1 MSARYAGLGPGQGHR
16 PDQATAEYVIIGVI
30 GVAIVALGNTA
41 AIIEVAAALAGRPG
55 PPLTVR
61 SLAAGVARWHNF
73 ASQPRDAFGEPL
85 RAWLPGPAA
94 MYAAVTIVAVAT
106 VVIGWAAWRLW
117 ERLSTG
123 GRAQQKSL
131 RHQRW
136 SKGFADP
143 RVIADKLGRA
153 EGSINLGRPYRSRRD
168 VYAGPERS
176 VGLLMEPRTGKSGF
190 CMNTILD
197 SPGAVVVS
205 SSKPELLY
213 GTGLARER
221 TTGKR
226 TLVFDP
232 LGHAPAWTHRLR
244 WSPIIGCEDP
254 LVAARRADSLMA
266 GMGTETVTNAEF
278 WRSAGTILLR
288 CILHVAALGG
298 AGVHELRAWVANPS
312 DAEVRGLIARSTRAA
327 QWAADLELMSR
338 GASQTTESVGLT
350 VASALEC
357 LAIPEVA
364 DACTARPGDAF
375 DPAKWIATGGTVHVI
390 APHAEGATVAPL
402 SAALIDELMLA
413 ARRAASR
420 RRDGKLDKTMRF
432 VLDELPN
439 VCPLR
444 NLDSYLSDS
453 GGRNIQIV
461 WAAQSRYQLLS
472 RYGPDRTGT
481 IMGTTKMLLVGG
493 GLGDLELYRDMST
506 LGGTVDERRQGF
518 SRDATGAR
526 SDNEHLER
534 VPVLSEAD
542 LFKIDDLHALLTAG
556 GIGATV
562 VRLPMSWERSDARQ
576 LDADVAEV
584 TGALTADPP
593 AGMTVTPTP

>member
-1 MSARYAGLGPGQGHR
+1 MNARYAGFGSANGPDSTSGEYIILGL
-16 PDQATAEYVIIGVI
+16 IGVGLAVI
-30 GVAIVALGNTA
+30 GTVAAVV
-41 AIIEVAAALAGRPG
+41 EVAALFAGHPG
-55 PPLTVR
+55 PGLTVKALG
-61 SLAAGVARWHNF
+61 SGVTRWHSF
-73 ASQPRDAFGEPL
+73 AGQPRDAFPEPL
-85 RAWLPGPAA
+85 RASLPGPLD
-94 MYAAVTIVAVAT
+94 MYAAVGVVAAT
-106 VVIGWAAWRLW
+106 ALLIGWPGWRVW
-117 ERLSTG
+117 ERCSTG
-123 GRAQQKSL
+123 GRAHQKAL

-143 RVIADKLGRA
+143 RVVADKLSKA
-153 EGSINLGRPYRSRRD
+153 EGSINLGRPYRARKNA
-168 VYAGPERS
+168 YAGPERS

-197 SPGAVVVS
+197 SPAAVVVT

-221 TTGKR
+221 ATGEP

-232 LGHAPAWTHRLR
+232 LGHAPRWAHHVR

-254 LVAARRADSLMA
+254 KVAARRADSLMA
-266 GMGTETVTNAEF
+266 GMGTETVSNAEF

-288 CILHVAALGG
+288 CVLHVAALGG

-312 DAEVRGLIARSTRAA
+312 DAEVRGLIARSDRAS
-327 QWAADLELMSR
+327 QWAADLDLMSR

-350 VASALEC
+350 VANALEC

-364 DACTARPGDAF
+364 AACSPSPGEAF
-375 DPAKWIATGGTVHVI
+375 DPAAWIASGGTVHVI
-390 APHAEGATVAPL
+390 APEAEGASVAPL

-413 ARRAASR
+413 ARRAASLR
-420 RRDGKLDKTMRF
+420 PDGKLERTMRF

-461 WAAQSRYQLLS
+461 WAAQSRYQLLT
-472 RYGPDRTGT
+472 RYGSDKTGT
-481 IMGTTKMLLVGG
+481 ILGTTKTLLVGG
-493 GLGDLELYRDMST
+493 GLGDLDLYRDMST
-506 LGGTVDERRQGF
+506 LSGTFDERRHGH
-518 SRDATGAR
+518 SSDATGAR
-526 SDNEHLER
+526 SDNEHFER
-534 VPVLSEAD
+534 VAVLSEAD
-542 LFKIDDLHALLTAG
+542 LFKIDDLHALMTAG

-562 VRLPMSWERSDARQ
+562 LRLPMSWERPDARQ
-576 LDADVAEV
+576 LAADLA
-584 TGALTADPP
+584 
-593 AGMTVTPTP
+593 TVTATPARTAPTPTAERTS